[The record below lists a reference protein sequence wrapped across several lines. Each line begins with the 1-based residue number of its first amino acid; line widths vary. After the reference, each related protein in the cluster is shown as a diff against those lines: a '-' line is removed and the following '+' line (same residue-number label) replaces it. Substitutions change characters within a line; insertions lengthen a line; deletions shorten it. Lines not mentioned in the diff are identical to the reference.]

1 MGNGRV
7 RMIYL
12 EVGVIE
18 VELDID
24 WKMGVVVVDMT
35 EEGRRVGVV
44 DREVERRD

>member
-12 EVGVIE
+12 KIDIIE

-24 WKMGVVVVDMT
+24 WKMGVVIVDMT
-35 EEGRRVGVV
+35 EEDRRIGVA